1 MSTLALKPITHGPS
15 LNMVNVSLT
24 DAKATSNPRLDT
36 DSGRFNREATI
47 CMWYKGGRG
56 GGRARVTQDSFL
68 HGSQASAPGLP
79 SSHTI
84 PILPLLLLQA
94 GQAGQAGQNTQT
106 CTTISRWAPG
116 S

>member
-1 MSTLALKPITHGPS
+1 
-15 LNMVNVSLT
+15 
-24 DAKATSNPRLDT
+24 
-36 DSGRFNREATI
+36 
-47 CMWYKGGRG
+47 MWYKGGRG